1 MKMKYM
7 TVWSIAP
14 ENIKA
19 SIKRFKEADPKP
31 GSGVKLLNRWHE
43 VGTGKGY
50 ALFEVDDYVELSR
63 FLFAWADLVDQKVV
77 PVVEDEEIA
86 KALSE

>member
-1 MKMKYM
+1 MKYM
-7 TVWSIAP
+7 CVWSIAP
-14 ENIKA
+14 ENMEAA
-19 SIKRFKEADPKP
+19 SKRFKEANPTP

-50 ALFEVDDYVELSR
+50 GLLEADNPIELSK
-63 FLFAWADLVDQKVV
+63 FFFAWADLVDQKVV

>member
-1 MKMKYM
+1 MKYM
-7 TVWSIAP
+7 SVWSIAP
-14 ENIKA
+14 ENVEA
-19 SIKRFKEADPKP
+19 VAKRFKEADPKMGP
-31 GSGVKLLNRWHE
+31 GAKLLGRWHE

-50 ALFEVDDYVELSR
+50 GLFEADDPVELSK
-63 FLFAWADLVDQKVV
+63 FFFAWSDLVDQKVV

>member
-1 MKMKYM
+1 MKYM
-7 TVWSIAP
+7 VVWSIAP
-14 ENIKA
+14 ENIEA
-19 SIKRFKEADPKP
+19 CIKRFKEAHPKTGP
-31 GSGVKLLNRWHE
+31 GVKQLGRWHE

-50 ALFEVDDYVELSR
+50 TLFEADDLVELSR
-63 FLFAWADLVDQKVV
+63 YTVAWADLVDQKVV